1 MGHGSPSV
9 SPDCRGISRWHTWTP
24 KPHLLGSLPD
34 QFKCRTGCRRRI
46 GELQFFRRER
56 GNNSFLIRPSDH
68 VRERTSLNFGG
79 DDLIRLVDRVCAEV
93 SDRSL
98 HHGLGF
104 LRSAPIAAVGRQPW
118 YVCAHLNQSKM
129 AITRE
134 NNSALRI

>member
-1 MGHGSPSV
+1 MGYGSPTV
-9 SPDCRGISRWHTWTP
+9 SSGGRGIADGTARRQVAPT
-24 KPHLLGSLPD
+24 GSLPD

-98 HHGLGF
+98 HHGLVLLG
-104 LRSAPIAAVGRQPW
+104 SPPIAAV
-118 YVCAHLNQSKM
+118 
-129 AITRE
+129 
-134 NNSALRI
+134 

>member
-9 SPDCRGISRWHTWTP
+9 SPGCRGISRWHSWSP

-46 GELQFFRRER
+46 GELQFFRRE
-56 GNNSFLIRPSDH
+56 GGDNSFLIRPSDH

-98 HHGLGF
+98 HHGLVL
-104 LRSAPIAAVGRQPW
+104 LRSPPIAAVGRQLGK
-118 YVCAHLNQSKM
+118 VGARVHQSKV
-129 AITRE
+129 
-134 NNSALRI
+134 ALARVDR

>member
-1 MGHGSPSV
+1 MGYGSPTV
-9 SPDCRGISRWHTWTP
+9 SLGGP
-24 KPHLLGSLPD
+24 KDQSIAQLVAKLHLLGSLPD

-56 GNNSFLIRPSDH
+56 GDNSFLIRPSDH

-98 HHGLGF
+98 HHGLV
-104 LRSAPIAAVGRQPW
+104 LLSI
-118 YVCAHLNQSKM
+118 
-129 AITRE
+129 
-134 NNSALRI
+134 